1 LSEDLNKMRRERGR
15 GDGLLSAFAVG
26 AVFILI
32 AIIFVGTP
40 NILNDIGKFFGDFT
54 TKQVPSTTIFL
65 PAPAHPADHAEL
77 YGALAQFSIGVGIL
91 QILILALRLVLGSSV
106 RRTAETVG
114 NLVFWFGA
122 IYLINT
128 FLNNATTS
136 DMWFMFWAALLV
148 ACGVSMIA
156 RALVLFAKKSLAKKS
171 APNEQ

>member
-1 LSEDLNKMRRERGR
+1 MSEDLNKMKRERGR

-40 NILNDIGKFFGDFT
+40 NIFNDIGKFFGDFT
-54 TKQVPSTTIFL
+54 VKQVPSTTIFL

-77 YGALAQFSIGVGIL
+77 YGALAQFSIGMSIL
-91 QILILALRLVLGSSV
+91 QILILALRLVLGSSI

-122 IYLINT
+122 FYFINT

-136 DMWFMFWAALLV
+136 DRWFMFWAALIVVL
-148 ACGVSMIA
+148 GISMIA
-156 RALVLFAKKSLAKKS
+156 RGLVLFAKKSLAKK
-171 APNEQ
+171 AP